1 MRTNKKCHKCH
12 RISAEKRERIAKLM
26 LDIPHMRLDYRKRRW
41 EKKMNEK
48 AKEDK

>member
-1 MRTNKKCHKCH
+1 

-26 LDIPHMRLDYRKRRW
+26 LDIPHMRLDYKKRRW

>member
-1 MRTNKKCHKCH
+1 MSTNKKCHKCH

-26 LDIPHMRLDYRKRRW
+26 LDIPHMRLDYKKGRW